1 MSLICVA
8 LLWAGNT
15 AAQDLTEQAKGI
27 MGRPDVARA
36 FAHVE
41 AHRDRILGEWRAL
54 TEINAPSG
62 KERER
67 AETIRQL
74 LTTCKLDRIYF
85 DNIRLT
91 NTASNNANIA
101 LLAGIPAIST
111 GTAPCDNEHAL
122 SEWCWIE
129 PFYGG
134 IKKLIL
140 LEVALAG
147 AAGSGL

>member
-1 MSLICVA
+1 MA
-8 LLWAGNT
+8 DRAGLESKT
-15 AAQDLTEQAKGI
+15 ELVVEKLPAAQVTGMKGSFTVR
-27 MGRPDVARA
+27 MSEAVHRA
-36 FAHVE
+36 V
-41 AHRDRILGEWRAL
+41 G
-54 TEINAPSG
+54 
-62 KERER
+62 
-67 AETIRQL
+67 
-74 LTTCKLDRIYF
+74 F

-111 GTAPCDNEHAL
+111 GTAPCDNEHSL
-122 SEWCWIE
+122 TEWCWIE

-147 AAGSGL
+147 VN